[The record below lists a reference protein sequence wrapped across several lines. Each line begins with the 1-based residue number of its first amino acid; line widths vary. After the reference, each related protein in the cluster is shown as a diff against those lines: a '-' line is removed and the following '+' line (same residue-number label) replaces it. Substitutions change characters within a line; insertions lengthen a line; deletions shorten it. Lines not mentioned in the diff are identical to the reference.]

1 MAEPPPDGRVAGWI
15 TAAKG
20 LTISNV
26 LVLAAL
32 AAVAIPVYV
41 VYKALGDDKLLDRLM
56 STYEELDAG
65 QSGCAVR
72 HLQERGGPEL
82 WGISSGF
89 AFQGND
95 RWFVNV
101 VLQRPPT
108 MDEIG
113 VYCDALKLIA
123 DRMLERGSEIQQG
136 PVPGAETDGGGYYR
150 PVPADPEEETGE

>member
-1 MAEPPPDGRVAGWI
+1 
-15 TAAKG
+15 

-56 STYEELDAG
+56 STYEELDG
-65 QSGCAVR
+65 GTTGCAVR

-82 WGISSGF
+82 WGVSSGF
-89 AFQGND
+89 AFQGSD

-108 MDEIG
+108 AEEIG

-123 DRMLERGSEIQQG
+123 DRMLERGSKIYSG
-136 PVPGAETDGGGYYR
+136 SVSGAEADGSGHDG
-150 PVPADPEEETGE
+150 PLPAGPEEETTEE

>member
-56 STYEELDAG
+56 STYEELDG
-65 QSGCAVR
+65 GTTGCAVR
-72 HLQERGGPEL
+72 HL
-82 WGISSGF
+82 
-89 AFQGND
+89 
-95 RWFVNV
+95 
-101 VLQRPPT
+101 
-108 MDEIG
+108 
-113 VYCDALKLIA
+113 
-123 DRMLERGSEIQQG
+123 
-136 PVPGAETDGGGYYR
+136 
-150 PVPADPEEETGE
+150 